1 MHRSLL
7 SLVVFTLVPAALWAA
22 EPGLVGGKIAQ
33 GQNLTVEAGFENK
46 MMKFWLLNK
55 QGVDATT
62 YESAL
67 GFEVRR
73 AGQKSFS
80 ECRVQVNHFACPDP
94 KGWAFKKGDEIV
106 LTVSRNKS
114 PFEELKMQWPLPSVK
129 QPAVVAA
136 GPSYEEVQA
145 KAKETNDHAQAK
157 QMKIEQ
163 ARKNIRVDLPP
174 ALMNLMQAVRGN
186 GARGPAAAGQGDG
199 CALPD

>member
-1 MHRSLL
+1 MRFTRL
-7 SLVVFTLVPAALWAA
+7 SLFVLALAPTVLHAA
-22 EPGLVGGKIAQ
+22 EAGLVGGKVTE
-33 GQNLTVEAGFENK
+33 GQHLTVEAGFENK

-73 AGQKSFS
+73 AGKKSFS

-94 KGWAFKKGDEIV
+94 KGWSFKKGDEIV

-114 PFEELKMQWPLPSVK
+114 PFEELKMQWPLPNVK

-157 QMKIEQ
+157 QMKVEQ
-163 ARKNIRVDLPP
+163 ARKNYRIDLPP
-174 ALMNLMQAVRGN
+174 AIMNLMQAVRGT

-199 CALPD
+199 CGLPD